1 MDTIMHISHL
11 KKKYSKH
18 EVLKDISFD
27 VKKGEI
33 FGILGMNGA
42 GKTTILECL
51 EGFLKYEIGRAHV

>member
-1 MDTIMHISHL
+1 MKMDTIMHISHL

-33 FGILGMNGA
+33 
-42 GKTTILECL
+42 GKPQS
-51 EGFLKYEIGRAHV
+51 